1 MQRHPENIN
10 LHLFDGETFEG
21 LPVMKDKGYLIAEY
35 LASLKKT
42 IDLALQQYPR
52 LLAFRV
58 DLRFPVGV
66 NLPSNAY
73 TNETLSRFFEYF
85 KATIEHNRA
94 CAREHNSN
102 AHDCKVRYVWAR
114 EVGQG
119 QRPHYHVLMLLNRD
133 AFYTIGRLGSE
144 APNMINRMQEAW
156 AWALGLSIGQVS
168 GLVHIPDSAEY
179 RVDRTAYG
187 DVALLPELFYRA
199 SYLCKAATKVYGDR
213 QRNFDTSRG

>member
-66 NLPSNAY
+66 DLPSNAY

-94 CAREHNSN
+94 CARVLNSN

-119 QRPHYHVLMLLNRD
+119 QRQCHQL
-133 AFYTIGRLGSE
+133 
-144 APNMINRMQEAW
+144 W
-156 AWALGLSIGQVS
+156 KLSIN
-168 GLVHIPDSAEY
+168 II
-179 RVDRTAYG
+179 
-187 DVALLPELFYRA
+187 
-199 SYLCKAATKVYGDR
+199 
-213 QRNFDTSRG
+213 